1 MPINNPN
8 GSNEREESWS
18 VADMLR
24 DCFLCGVVVV
34 HGPNQSVTLSAD
46 AAQILGWESLPKA
59 QRPIEALP
67 EALRTLARDLVSSG
81 KIPVESTLELE
92 IPERGVFPVRVTPL
106 PLSFGSGTFAMA
118 LMIRGLALQPEFEQR
133 LQQLARLAAIGT
145 LSTSMAHEIKNA
157 LVASKTFIDLLLE
170 KHQDAE
176 LVEVVQREI
185 GRIDSLVTQTLRFAK
200 TARKRFIDLRLHEV
214 LGNSLRLVQPQL
226 ETRLISLQQSF
237 QAVPDLV
244 RGDDHQLQQA
254 FLNLFLN
261 ASEAMGNHGTLSVAT
276 DTVHRNP
283 PARTQHNSTPN
294 QLRVTITD
302 TGPGIAPETMA
313 RLFEPFF
320 TTKPN
325 GTGLGLPIVWR
336 IIQEHRGTISVDSQP
351 GKGTTFR
358 VLLPGLPAPG

>member
-1 MPINNPN
+1 MPVNNPN

-24 DCFLCGVVVV
+24 DCFLCGVIVL
-34 HGPNQSVTLSAD
+34 HSPSQSVILSGD
-46 AAQILGWESLPKA
+46 AAQILGWEPLPKEP
-59 QRPIEALP
+59 RPIEALP
-67 EALRTLARDLVSSG
+67 EPLRSLARDLASSG
-81 KIPVESTLELE
+81 KMPTDCTLEL
-92 IPERGVFPVRVTPL
+92 RLLDGTTL
-106 PLSFGSGTFAMA
+106 PIHITSVPITFGGGTAAMA
-118 LMIRGLALQPEFEQR
+118 LVIRGLALQPQFEQR

-145 LSTSMAHEIKNA
+145 LSASTAHEIKNA

-176 LVEVVQREI
+176 LVEVVKREI
-185 GRIDSLVTQTLRFAK
+185 GRIDSLVTQTLRFSK
-200 TARKRFIDLRLHEV
+200 SEKKRFTRLRLHEV
-214 LGNSLRLVQPQL
+214 LGASLRLVQPQL

-237 QAVPDLV
+237 QAVSDLV
-244 RGDDHQLQQA
+244 RGDDQQLQQA

-261 ASEAMGNHGTLSVAT
+261 ASEAMGSHGTLSVAT
-276 DTVHRNP
+276 DTVHRTSSS
-283 PARTQHNSTPN
+283 TQHNSSPS

-358 VLLPGLPAPG
+358 VLLPGLPPPG